1 MPAPACTLGREGEI
15 LLLWKSWGGG
25 GPHQRCKKRGAGFPL
40 RQRWSCCCPGR
51 GREQPRPPPRAGRTV
66 PPQLGAACTAGHTD
80 VARCLPLL

>member
-25 GPHQRCKKRGAGFPL
+25 SPPALQEAGCRLPPSPALELLLPWPGAGAA
-40 RQRWSCCCPGR
+40 QA
-51 GREQPRPPPRAGRTV
+51 PPRAGRTV